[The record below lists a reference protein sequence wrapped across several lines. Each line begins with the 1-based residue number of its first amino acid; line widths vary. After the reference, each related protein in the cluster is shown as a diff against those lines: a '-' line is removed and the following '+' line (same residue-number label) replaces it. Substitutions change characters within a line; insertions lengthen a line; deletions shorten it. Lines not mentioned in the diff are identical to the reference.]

1 MNFYKYLLK
10 DKKKL
15 NKKIFIDKDYT
26 YAQLFADVNLVSK
39 NLRKYKRQLIG
50 ISFDNSYE
58 FIVYYL
64 SIINSNNIAVVIEK
78 GLPLNKYFK
87 ILDKYKINI
96 FFTDLNF
103 EKKKINKKFDI
114 ISKILGSNKKKFFK
128 VIRKNKLKKKVDKK
142 YFQDVCLILFT
153 SGSTG
158 EKKGVMLTNKNL
170 IANTNSII
178 KVLPIKKKDVVNLI
192 LPLSYSFGL
201 SVLNTHIKIG
211 SSFFF
216 HNSPFVGSVINEIRE
231 KKCTCLYGVP
241 STFQI
246 LIDKTNFLK
255 NNFDKINF
263 IAQAGGNLNSNYK
276 TKLAKKFKSK
286 FLVMYGATEASP
298 RLSYLNPK
306 YLLKKIDSIGKP
318 LKDIKFKLFK
328 DSRKKYSE
336 LGVSG
341 KNIMKGYLFD
351 KKLTAGSFKKNFY
364 LTGDLASKDED
375 GFYYIIK
382 RKDKIFKRFGFKIQ
396 PSIIENKLNNL
407 SFVKKSKIQ
416 LLENNRMI
424 LKVFVEQNINE
435 IQNKIKTVLRSNF
448 TSYEIPDKIIIIK
461 PEDQVY
467 NKKD

>member
-1 MNFYKYLLK
+1 MNFYKYLLQ

-39 NLRKYKRQLIG
+39 SLRKFKRQLIG

-58 FIVYYL
+58 FIIYYL
-64 SIINSNNIAVVIEK
+64 SVINSNNIAVIIEK
-78 GLPLNKYFK
+78 GLPSNKYLK

-128 VIRKNKLKKKVDKK
+128 IIRKNKLKKKVDKN

-170 IANTNSII
+170 ITNTNSII
-178 KVLPIKKKDVVNLI
+178 KSLPIKKKDVVNLI

-216 HNSPFVGSVINEIRE
+216 HNSPFVGSVINEIKE

-241 STFQI
+241 STFQV
-246 LIDKTNFLK
+246 LMDKTNFLK
-255 NNFDKINF
+255 NDFDKINF
-263 IAQAGGNLNSNYK
+263 MAQAGGNLNSSYK
-276 TKLAKKFKSK
+276 TKLAKKFKNK
-286 FLVMYGATEASP
+286 FFIMYGATEASP
-298 RLSYLNPK
+298 RLSFLHPK
-306 YLLKKIDSIGKP
+306 YLS
-318 LKDIKFKLFK
+318 
-328 DSRKKYSE
+328 
-336 LGVSG
+336 
-341 KNIMKGYLFD
+341 
-351 KKLTAGSFKKNFY
+351 KKLIA
-364 LTGDLASKDED
+364 
-375 GFYYIIK
+375 
-382 RKDKIFKRFGFKIQ
+382 
-396 PSIIENKLNNL
+396 
-407 SFVKKSKIQ
+407 
-416 LLENNRMI
+416 
-424 LKVFVEQNINE
+424 
-435 IQNKIKTVLRSNF
+435 
-448 TSYEIPDKIIIIK
+448 
-461 PEDQVY
+461 
-467 NKKD
+467 